1 MGFARRAADRDR
13 SGQDLNRRRSTGNPL
28 STRLLGSK
36 SHSGCPW
43 LGDLQMLSNIRIIA
57 LRAAL
62 LLVVLAPLTMAL
74 SACDTTEGFGKDV
87 SHTGD
92 AITNSARDA

>member
-1 MGFARRAADRDR
+1 
-13 SGQDLNRRRSTGNPL
+13 
-28 STRLLGSK
+28 
-36 SHSGCPW
+36 
-43 LGDLQMLSNIRIIA
+43 MLSNIRIIA
-57 LRAAL
+57 LRSAL

-92 AITNSARDA
+92 AITDTARDAK